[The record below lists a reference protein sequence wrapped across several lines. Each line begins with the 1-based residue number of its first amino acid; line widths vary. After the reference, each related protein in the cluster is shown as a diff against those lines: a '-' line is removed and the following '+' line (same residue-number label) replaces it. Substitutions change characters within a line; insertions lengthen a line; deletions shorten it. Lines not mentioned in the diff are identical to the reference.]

1 MKKKLL
7 KHMDAYSKTETIF
20 ATEYHNGMED
30 AWIVKDF
37 VDADEGYTTLPR
49 IFNSEKDAKK
59 YIKNN
64 LNAEYADFVPVF
76 LKSISKYEYTFLC
89 KYGLDENVIKDDGKF
104 YQYTEIDSWVMYKD
118 NKLCVLNSSPW
129 DLGYEL
135 ESEADEAESDKC
147 TESEN
152 DERTDPEFGMESGS
166 LFAEMRKDKTGCYA
180 VKYEEGMEDGW
191 SIFSGD
197 SRPVLIFKT
206 KEEAMTYVRSD
217 KCNYV
222 QIAVPTFWDKEI
234 SEEEHQKER
243 KYYDEFDGDLT
254 IRHNNK
260 WYEGEFITEPW
271 DAYIFNN
278 HGDIKIMSKKSLL
291 RLMDECNI
299 NIEIR
304 E

>member
-1 MKKKLL
+1 
-7 KHMDAYSKTETIF
+7 MDAYSKTETIF

-30 AWIVKDF
+30 AWIVKVPDF
-37 VDADEGYTTLPR
+37 ADIDDGYTLPR

-64 LNAEYADFVPVF
+64 LNAEYADVVPVF

-135 ESEADEAESDKC
+135 ESEADESESDKC

-152 DERTDPEFGMESGS
+152 DERTDPKFGMESGS

-191 SIFSGD
+191 SLFSGD
-197 SRPVLIFKT
+197 SRPSLIFRT
-206 KEEAMTYVRSD
+206 KEEAMTYVRSG

-222 QIAVPTFWDKEI
+222 QIAVPTFWIKEI

-243 KYYDEFDGDLT
+243 KYCDEFDDDLT

-260 WYEGEFITEPW
+260 WYEGEFITTPW
-271 DAYIFNN
+271 DTYIFNN
-278 HGDIKIMSKKSLL
+278 HGNIELMSKKLLL
-291 RLMDECNI
+291 RIMDKYNV
-299 NIEIR
+299 NIEIK